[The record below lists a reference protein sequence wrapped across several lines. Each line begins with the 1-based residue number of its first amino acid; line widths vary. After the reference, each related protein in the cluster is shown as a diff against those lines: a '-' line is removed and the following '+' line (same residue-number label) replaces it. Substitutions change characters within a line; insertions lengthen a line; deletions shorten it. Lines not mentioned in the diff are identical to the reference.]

1 MKWASEEA
9 LVIYVGEINSPDYQL
24 ICDQYPMYQLA
35 TDFEQLPET
44 LMGIWTALS
53 QCEMVQAAFV
63 WPQRWSNTDPDQT
76 AGKGM
81 PKLQE

>member
-1 MKWASEEA
+1 M
-9 LVIYVGEINSPDYQL
+9 IYVGEINSPDYQL

-44 LMGIWTALS
+44 VMGIWTALS

-63 WPQRWSNTDPDQT
+63 
-76 AGKGM
+76 
-81 PKLQE
+81 